1 MDFLPQEAHTY
12 VLLAQQLGKLQ
23 QQGTRTAGRVV
34 HFVYLRLSYGNDA
47 CQEVADFLRREELAA
62 RFPGIAGIHGH
73 QELVSV
79 AEHVYLV
86 VDIVAFQV
94 KAAYLVEDFAEHF
107 VALHNSCAQI

>member
-1 MDFLPQEAHTY
+1 MFSLSSNLANCNNREPEPQAGSYT
-12 VLLAQQLGKLQ
+12 L
-23 QQGTRTAGRVV
+23 RTSAFPMVTMRAK
-34 HFVYLRLSYGNDA
+34 RL
-47 CQEVADFLRREELAA
+47 A

-86 VDIVAFQV
+86 VGIVAFQV